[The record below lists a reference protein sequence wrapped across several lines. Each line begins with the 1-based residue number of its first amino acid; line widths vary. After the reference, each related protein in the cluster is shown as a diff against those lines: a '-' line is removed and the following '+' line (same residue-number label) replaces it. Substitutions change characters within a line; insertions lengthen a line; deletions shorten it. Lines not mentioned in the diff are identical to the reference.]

1 MEAKWVMLPQWG
13 IFFIDVANWRGSL
26 SQIKNKMHVNDRI
39 LFAFNKVSC
48 NLKVNVKIE

>member
-13 IFFIDVANWRGSL
+13 IFFIDVAKPHSL
-26 SQIKNKMHVNDRI
+26 SQIKKMHVNDRI